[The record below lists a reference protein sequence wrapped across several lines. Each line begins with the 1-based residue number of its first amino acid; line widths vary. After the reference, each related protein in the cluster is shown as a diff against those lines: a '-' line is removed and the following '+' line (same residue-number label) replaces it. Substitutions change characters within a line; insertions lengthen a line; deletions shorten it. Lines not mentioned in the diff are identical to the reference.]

1 MVGRS
6 VKSDAIPTDNRLSQ
20 SNPIVKHDYTQ
31 NSSED
36 AQDGEVRK
44 SVKDSQGNTL
54 SEAQQKFFKDSA
66 VRDDEGNLLVVYH
79 GTDAEFTVFDKKKSK
94 YSNLYGR
101 GFYFTDSDSHG
112 LRVV

>member
-20 SNPIVKHDYTQ
+20 SNPIVKNNYTQ

-54 SEAQQKFFKDSA
+54 SEAQQVFFKNSV
-66 VRDDEGNLLVVYH
+66 VRDGDGNLLVVYH
-79 GTDAEFTVFDKKKSK
+79 GTDAEFTEKTEGRFSVLLDKQD
-94 YSNLYGR
+94 NQGDHHR
-101 GFYFTDSDSHG
+101 T
-112 LRVV
+112 VP